1 MAAAKTKETTRQV
14 MARSEP
20 LQSAKLTTSNE
31 IIGPNLAPEIETNH
45 TKMVQIPE
53 DDYFEMAKQ
62 IRDLRDLK
70 QRLARLEES
79 YERNA
84 GFAPKQNNDDTALNK
99 RWRCT

>member
-1 MAAAKTKETTRQV
+1 
-14 MARSEP
+14 MARIEP
-20 LQSAKLTTSNE
+20 QSAKLTTSKLTKRN
-31 IIGPNLAPEIETNH
+31 IGPNLAPEIETNH

-79 YERNA
+79 YGIFGR
-84 GFAPKQNNDDTALNK
+84 L
-99 RWRCT
+99 